1 MVKLSGHLIFKRE
14 VDKDKRVRNVTQDI
28 VEDEHLQLQAYRTL
42 N

>member
-1 MVKLSGHLIFKRE
+1 MVKLNGHLTVKSE
-14 VDKDKRVRNVTQDI
+14 VDEDKRVRSVTQDI